1 MALYGLSPT
10 PDFPNPMH
18 PVIRLKAPVLQVR
31 AIDRDGTVGYGATA
45 TVRMGQWLATLAIG

>member
-31 AIDRDGTVGYGATA
+31 AIDRDGTVGYGAIA
-45 TVRMGQWLATLAIG
+45 TVRMG